1 MDKKEKNNTKMTR
14 VVNKK
19 EELFKQV
26 PYPERWFKGNFVYVN
41 EDESLYALI
50 DDDFSKSESWLK
62 FREAEAEDDEF
73 FINDMVVHLRTGVIE
88 TIVDFCKIKING
100 EWVDGVIYEGKDRY
114 TGELKKFVREIKEFK
129 KEFRKYYR

>member
-1 MDKKEKNNTKMTR
+1 MEY

-19 EELFKQV
+19 EDLLKQL
-26 PYPERWFKGNFVYVN
+26 PYPERWFKGNLVSVK
-41 EDESLYALI
+41 EDKSLHLLT
-50 DDDFSKSESWLK
+50 DDDFSKSESWLEI
-62 FREAEAEDDEF
+62 RNVAEDESWIEFMKAKEDEF
-73 FINDMVVHLRTGVIE
+73 LIHDMVVHLRTGVIE

-114 TGELKKFVREIKEFK
+114 TGELKKFVREIEEFK

>member
-1 MDKKEKNNTKMTR
+1 MGR
-14 VVNKK
+14 AVNKK
-19 EELFKQV
+19 EDLFKQL

-41 EDESLYALI
+41 EDESLHLLI

-62 FREAEAEDDEF
+62 IRKAEEDEF
-73 FINDMVVHLRTGVIE
+73 FIHDTVVHLKTGVIE

-114 TGELKKFVREIKEFK
+114 TGEQKKFVREIEEFK
-129 KEFRKYYR
+129 KEFGKYYR